1 MGDLVDWI
9 LVVLAG
15 VCVVTGIIGAVLP
28 VLPGPP
34 IGYVGLL
41 LLQLSGFAQ
50 FSTGFLVGWGVIA
63 LLVTLL
69 DYYVPVWGTKRF
81 GGSSAGV
88 RGSTLGLIV
97 GMIFFPPLGII
108 IGPFVGAVAGELLV
122 NYRELGKAL
131 SSGIGS
137 LVGFLLGTG
146 LKLATGGMMAYY
158 YVRALV

>member
-1 MGDLVDWI
+1 MDWI

-15 VCVVTGIIGAVLP
+15 VCVVTGIVGAVLP

-34 IGYVGLL
+34 IGYAGLL
-41 LLQLSGFAQ
+41 LLNFSGFAQ
-50 FSTGFLVGWGVIA
+50 FSTGFLVGWRVIA
-63 LLVTLL
+63 LLVTAL
-69 DYYVPVWGTKRF
+69 DYYVPVWGTRKF
-81 GGSSAGV
+81 GGSAAGV

-108 IGPFVGAVAGELLV
+108 IGPFLGAVAGELIV
-122 NYRELGKAL
+122 NYRQVGRAL
-131 SSGIGS
+131 SSGMGS

-158 YVRALV
+158 YVKALI